1 MVEKLTD
8 SNLELEERI
17 QAIEEEKKDLED
29 LHEMNEE
36 LQENAREGELE
47 LREELDLATGRVSEV
62 G

>member
-47 LREELDLATGRVSEV
+47 LREELDLANGRVSEA

>member
-29 LHEMNEE
+29 LITYSFHSDFYRLM
-36 LQENAREGELE
+36 
-47 LREELDLATGRVSEV
+47 LRWERRRCLRS
-62 G
+62 